1 MLTYALG
8 RGLEYYDRPALAAMN
23 VQLLKKDLRFSA
35 LIKAVVDS
43 VPFQYRR
50 GDGDPLLVENPA
62 P

>member
-1 MLTYALG
+1 
-8 RGLEYYDRPALAAMN
+8 LEYYDRPALAAMN

-35 LIKAVVDS
+35 LIQAVVDS

-50 GDGDPLLVENPA
+50 GDGDPLLVENPS

>member
-35 LIKAVVDS
+35 LIQAVVDS

-50 GDGDPLLVENPA
+50 GDGDPLLVENPS